1 MTQHLRTLQHELELP
16 RSAPLTTL
24 TQVRNLDERVK
35 IPKLME
41 ALQSTFEA
49 CGTIVE
55 IIAKKN
61 IKAKGQAFVVFESVD
76 EAEDAIDT
84 LQDFVLF
91 DKPMQLAYAKTRS
104 DATVVKEDGVEGLE
118 THKKHRLAEKGERIH
133 HTTSVYIL
141 TNPRAQTSPRS
152 GQRQTHQ
159 TCRSRHPRRTARQ
172 SQQTRQQRRPR
183 TRRIPSS

>member
-1 MTQHLRTLQHELELP
+1 
-16 RSAPLTTL
+16 
-24 TQVRNLDERVK
+24 
-35 IPKLME
+35 ME

-61 IKAKGQAFVVFESVD
+61 IKAKGQAFVVFESAD
-76 EAEDAIDT
+76 EAEDAIET

-118 THKKHRLAEKGERIH
+118 THKKHRLAEKGEMEPARI
-133 HTTSVYIL
+133 TSTDTDV
-141 TNPRAQTSPRS
+141 S
-152 GQRQTHQ
+152 
-159 TCRSRHPRRTARQ
+159 
-172 SQQTRQQRRPR
+172 
-183 TRRIPSS
+183 